1 MSSIIYGYNS
11 LESMGKKTTAYQYR
25 TVLDLTQVSARTMHL
40 TSWIL
45 ALVQVFYYVQYEL

>member
-11 LESMGKKTTAYQYR
+11 LEIMGKKTTAYQYR

>member
-11 LESMGKKTTAYQYR
+11 LEIMGKKTTAYQYS